1 MEAAMPVMAIYEFD
15 NVTADEY
22 AEFRRKLPLSA
33 APKGALVHA
42 FGGDDEGFVTIE
54 IWENRSALE
63 RFVDGILAPLVAR
76 MGLPL
81 TRPRIID
88 VEDFVMTEDLPRQA
102 RKIPIGDMLAD
113 A

>member
-1 MEAAMPVMAIYEFD
+1 MPVMAIYEFD

-22 AEFRRKLPLSA
+22 AEFRRKLPLTA
-33 APKGALVHA
+33 APRGALVHA
-42 FGGDDEGFVTIE
+42 FGGDDDGFVTIE
-54 IWENRSALE
+54 LWENRRALE
-63 RFVDGILAPLVAR
+63 SFVDDILEPLVTR

-88 VEDFVMTEDLPRQA
+88 VEDFVMTDDLPRQA

-113 A
+113 AL